1 MLIFSNKG
9 GRKLVGG
16 FELTDYVPSFA
27 PDDQIFTLTSLTGE
41 ECTTPYS
48 RSNRLH
54 LHSISALNEMTLKEA
69 RPQGRRTTFFVI

>member
-1 MLIFSNKG
+1 M
-9 GRKLVGG
+9 VGV
-16 FELTDYVPSFA
+16 FELTDYIPSFA
-27 PDDQIFTLTSLTGE
+27 PDDQIFTSTSLTGE

-54 LHSISALNEMTLKEA
+54 LQSISALNEMALTEA